1 MTIQQTFLF
10 PDMEAYETQPLK
22 GRIVCILG
30 SFVQP
35 AKELTKRLTQMG
47 AECKMG
53 TKVSRNVHYVLV
65 GNDAPADQLEYLHTL
80 AFHGYHPRVLDQQ
93 GVDRLMEGH
102 IASLMVDTEIRKD
115 LHLTWEH
122 YMQCCMKLEAGRNNL
137 YTKELFVAADVMERT
152 PGLSIALGNR
162 GIYANTYIDDSTDV
176 LVMGNDTLQKLKE
189 GISDDT
195 LHAIE
200 QTYNQ
205 SHAQSFRY
213 VLLAEAELKE
223 WLDVPLSALD

>member
-1 MTIQQTFLF
+1 
-10 PDMEAYETQPLK
+10 
-22 GRIVCILG
+22 
-30 SFVQP
+30 
-35 AKELTKRLTQMG
+35 
-47 AECKMG
+47 
-53 TKVSRNVHYVLV
+53 
-65 GNDAPADQLEYLHTL
+65 
-80 AFHGYHPRVLDQQ
+80 
-93 GVDRLMEGH
+93 
-102 IASLMVDTEIRKD
+102 
-115 LHLTWEH
+115 
-122 YMQCCMKLEAGRNNL
+122 
-137 YTKELFVAADVMERT
+137 MERT

-176 LVMGNDTLQKLKE
+176 LVMGNDSLQKLKE

-213 VLLAEAELKE
+213 VLLAETELKE